1 MNPFTPS
8 NLPLVS
14 IVIPSYNQVRF
25 LESTI
30 RSILEQDYPKIEVI
44 LVDGGST
51 DGSLDIIHRYSGRF
65 AWWVSEKDKGH
76 ADALNKGFSHA
87 NGEIL
92 AWLNSD
98 DTYYPGA
105 ISDAVSSL
113 QAHPEVGMV
122 YGNADLTDENG
133 KVIGRFASRQTDYRK
148 LLLGSVHIPQATT
161 FFRANLWKRVGPLSL
176 SLFFAFDYDLWV
188 RLAKVSDFLYVPRAW
203 ATFRLHADGKSVLN
217 DDRCYPDMLKV
228 YARERGRGLSWLY
241 FRAKIRRLTYAWL
254 PLHLKIFLRNLFN
267 PRHVS

>member
-1 MNPFTPS
+1 MTS
-8 NLPLVS
+8 SDLPLVS
-14 IVIPSYNQVRF
+14 IITPSYNQAAF

-30 RSILEQDYPKIEVI
+30 RSVLEQDYPSLEYI

-51 DGSLDIIHRYSGRF
+51 DGSLDIIHRYADRF
-65 AWWVSEKDKGH
+65 SWWVSEKDKGH

-87 NGEIL
+87 KGEIL

-105 ISDAVSSL
+105 ISDAVASL

-122 YGNADLTDENG
+122 YGDADLNDETGNI
-133 KVIGRFASRQTDYRK
+133 IGSFASRQTDYQK
-148 LLLGSVHIPQATT
+148 LLRGSVHIPQATT
-161 FFRANLWKRVGPLSL
+161 FFRADLWRQVGPLSL

-188 RLAKVSDFLYVPRAW
+188 RLAKVSKILYIPRTW
-203 ATFRLHADGKSVLN
+203 ATFRLHNDGKSILN

-228 YARERGRGLSWLY
+228 YARECGSGLSWLY
-241 FRAKIRRLTYAWL
+241 LRAIIRRLTYAWL
-254 PLHLKIFLRNLFN
+254 PLRLRIFLRNFFN
-267 PRHVS
+267 PRHIT